1 MPPSNE
7 PYTNFSCWKKKSTLL
22 PLLFLDKLF
31 QLTVARSLSTINFNV
46 NQGFYKKKPG
56 GLLKLYIP
64 VILDG
69 FFVKLEF

>member
-1 MPPSNE
+1 MPPGNVA
-7 PYTNFSCWKKKSTLL
+7 YTNFPCWRKKAKLL

-46 NQGFYKKKPG
+46 NQGIYKIIPG
-56 GLLKLYIP
+56 RLLKIYIP

-69 FFVKLEF
+69 FLLH

>member
-1 MPPSNE
+1 MPPGNVA
-7 PYTNFSCWKKKSTLL
+7 YTNFPCWRKKGKLL

-46 NQGFYKKKPG
+46 NQGIYKIIPG
-56 GLLKLYIP
+56 RLLKIYIP

-69 FFVKLEF
+69 FLLH